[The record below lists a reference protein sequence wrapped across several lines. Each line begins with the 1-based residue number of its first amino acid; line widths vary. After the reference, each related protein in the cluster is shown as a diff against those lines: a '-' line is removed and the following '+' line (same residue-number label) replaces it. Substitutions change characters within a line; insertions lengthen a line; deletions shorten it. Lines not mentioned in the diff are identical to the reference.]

1 MTEENTILSQTKLFV
16 GGLDWSIRGKELADI
31 FAVCGEV
38 MFARVKLDKDTK
50 KSRGFGFVEFA
61 NASDAAK
68 ALKEMDGKEIKWRA
82 IRVGFA
88 KENPDKLQ
96 KPEEVIE

>member
-1 MTEENTILSQTKLFV
+1 
-16 GGLDWSIRGKELADI
+16 
-31 FAVCGEV
+31 
-38 MFARVKLDKDTK
+38 
-50 KSRGFGFVEFA
+50 VEFA

-88 KENPDKLQ
+88 KENPDKIQ
-96 KPEEVIE
+96 KTEEVTE

>member
-1 MTEENTILSQTKLFV
+1 
-16 GGLDWSIRGKELADI
+16 
-31 FAVCGEV
+31 

-68 ALKEMDGKEIKWRA
+68 ALKEMDGKEIK
-82 IRVGFA
+82 
-88 KENPDKLQ
+88 
-96 KPEEVIE
+96 